1 LASAKNYDAMM
12 SVLSRIKD
20 TKNLRCDAFASQ
32 RNVAKQELFWRAR
45 C

>member
-1 LASAKNYDAMM
+1 MM

-32 RNVAKQELFWRAR
+32 RNVAKQELNGERAVS
-45 C
+45 